1 MSIFEK
7 IQTLNPL
14 YKKFIIFGIII
25 LLAILFSFFII
36 KNFQKNLNQFEKEK
50 FLKELNIQEIKEKK
64 NELENQLKKL
74 DEMIEQVSTTTTT
87 TNSK

>member
-74 DEMIEQVSTTTTT
+74 DEMIEQVSTTTT
-87 TNSK
+87 NSK